1 MKKYFS
7 IILTLLLIFNVT
19 IVSAKAK
26 KKQKAA
32 GFKWQHIEKG
42 LSAAVVKAPKITRIS
57 DSKVTIL
64 KIDPKYFKFDIIS
77 ATEHDSLQRSVKEWS
92 EMKGL
97 VAAINA
103 GMYGLD
109 RHLLNM
115 GYMKNFNHVNNPNFK
130 DNYKAMAVFNPID
143 STLPLFQI
151 VDLTNQSFDTYKDKY
166 NSCTQCMRMIDNN
179 GKPVEWIQK
188 HKMRCSMVVLAVDKD
203 GNALFIFTRTPY
215 TPNEFSKFLL
225 SLPIGIHSAMYLEGG
240 PEASLYVNSGDTVI
254 EKFGS
259 YVSRTYA
266 HDRNDKFRKMPNVI
280 GIRRKS

>member
-7 IILTLLLIFNVT
+7 IILTLCLIFTVT
-19 IVSAKAK
+19 VASAK
-26 KKQKAA
+26 KKPKAV

-42 LSAAVVKAPKITRIS
+42 LSAAVVNAPKITRIS

-64 KIDPKYFKFDIIS
+64 KIDPKFFKFELVA

-115 GYMKNFNHVNNPNFK
+115 GYMKNYNHVNNPKIK
-130 DNYKAMAVFNPID
+130 DNYKAMAVFNPVEN
-143 STLPLFQI
+143 TLPPFQI
-151 VDLTNQSFDTYKDKY
+151 IDLANQDWNNYKNSY
-166 NSCTQCMRMIDNN
+166 NSFSQCMRMIDNK
-179 GKPVEWIQK
+179 GKAVEWIQK
-188 HKMRCSMVVLAVDKD
+188 YKMRCSMSVLAVDKD
-203 GNALFIFTRTPY
+203 GNVLFIFTRTPY

-240 PEASLYVNSGDTVI
+240 PEASLYVNTGNTVI